1 MPVKPAATCMDAVL
15 PLGGTRDAAA
25 HVADACVAVER
36 TANGVALVE
45 NAAPM
50 SKMDSMNGADTP
62 TPIIP
67 IKTTVTLEEWLLL
80 SKKEGLR
87 NGGQGVGV
95 RNVPKLIE
103 EESSKRLEKMARYQ
117 EAIDGDWFV
126 RGKWLWVTGKD
137 QDKAAIEATTR
148 AICTGSS
155 FEFASAKQMVSA
167 WNSADLFGAHSKD
180 RTLDAC
186 RSVQNLIVAYI
197 GYAADKSEAAMLYEL
212 LDDRR
217 INKRVTIFSSAYSG
231 KELRNFYLRIGVKAE
246 DVEKLFDCLR
256 KMVYSTSE

>member
-1 MPVKPAATCMDAVL
+1 MLDKPVTAYFDAAL
-15 PLGGTRDAAA
+15 PVGGARGVAA
-25 HVADACVAVER
+25 HVADACGAAER
-36 TANGVALVE
+36 TANGPALVD
-45 NAAPM
+45 NAGSAY
-50 SKMDSMNGADTP
+50 KMDSMDGANAP
-62 TPIIP
+62 TPIIH
-67 IKTTVTLEEWLLL
+67 IKTTVTPEEWLLL
-80 SKKEGLR
+80 CKKEGSR
-87 NGGQGVGV
+87 NEGRGVGV
-95 RNVPKLIE
+95 RNTPKLIE
-103 EESSKRLEKMARYQ
+103 EESSKRLEKIARNQ

-155 FEFASAKQMVSA
+155 FAFASAKQMVSA

-217 INKRVTIFSSAYSG
+217 LNKRVTIFSSAYSG